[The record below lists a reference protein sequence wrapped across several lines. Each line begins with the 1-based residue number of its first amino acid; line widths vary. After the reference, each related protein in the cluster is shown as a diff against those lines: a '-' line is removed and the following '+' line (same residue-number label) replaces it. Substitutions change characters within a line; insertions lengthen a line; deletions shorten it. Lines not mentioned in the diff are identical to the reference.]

1 MADNDITF
9 NRIPAEALE
18 RWKVVRDVCAG
29 DQVLRKGDYLPYLN
43 KSDTSEEN
51 VERNRAYRERAVLYA
66 ATGFTLAGLIGLAF
80 RHQPK
85 HALPQKLQYLL
96 KDADGAGV
104 SIYQQSQTTLAN
116 VLGPGR
122 HGLYTDFSSELKHP
136 ILKAY
141 LAEDIINWRPTVV
154 GGKTVLSLVV
164 LHEDAQE
171 VDEYATNTV
180 PQWRELFLNAQGYA
194 TCRLWRLDEAKKPQI
209 VQVEDANGKMVD
221 ELVLRSVGAPLDYI
235 PFEFIGSQNN
245 DPAIDDSPLYG
256 LAKVNLAH
264 FRNSADYEDAAFMHG
279 QSQFWM
285 AGLTEEW
292 RDHLEKQQGMYI
304 GSRKPLLLPVDGAC
318 GFAQAQP
325 NMVAKEAMEH
335 KEAQMVALGARLIDK
350 KSAVKTATQ
359 SEGERE
365 ASTSILALCVSNVSE
380 AYQRS
385 IRSCA
390 RYLDI
395 VLPEDEDLF
404 EINQDFT
411 TVSND
416 PLTIS
421 ALVGAWQQGLM
432 AKEDVRSYFRRQGT
446 IDPERTD
453 DQIDAD
459 LRKSPPPAPTTTATP
474 AKPPVK

>member
-1 MADNDITF
+1 MADNDITY
-9 NRIPAEALE
+9 NRIPAEVLE
-18 RWKVVRDVCAG
+18 RWKVVRDVCSG
-29 DQVLRKGDYLPYLN
+29 DQALRKGDYLPYLN
-43 KSDTSEEN
+43 KTDTSEEN

-85 HALPQKLQYLL
+85 HNLPEKLKYLL
-96 KDADGAGV
+96 KDADGAGI
-104 SIYQQSQTTLAN
+104 SIYQQAQATLAN

-122 HGLYTDFSSELKHP
+122 HGLYTDFSSTLNRP
-136 ILKAY
+136 IIKPY
-141 LAEDIINWRPTVV
+141 LAEDIINWRPTVI
-154 GGKTVLSLVV
+154 GGKTVLSMVV

-171 VDEYATNTV
+171 VDKYATRTES
-180 PQWRELFLNAQGYA
+180 QWRELFLNEQGHCA
-194 TCRLWRLDEAKKPQI
+194 CRLWRLKDGVPEI
-209 VQVEDANGKMVD
+209 VQVEDADGKMVD

-235 PFEFIGSQNN
+235 PFEFAGSENN
-245 DPAIDDSPLYG
+245 DPSIDPSPLYG

-279 QSQFWM
+279 QSQFWIS
-285 AGLTEEW
+285 GLTEEW
-292 RDHLEKQQGMYI
+292 RDHLEKQGMYI
-304 GSRKPLLLPVDGAC
+304 GARKPMLLPEKGAC

-335 KEAQMVALGARLIDK
+335 KEAQMVALGARLIDRTA
-350 KSAVKTATQ
+350 AVKTATQ

-395 VLPEDEDLF
+395 TLPEGEDLF

-416 PLTIS
+416 PMTIS

-453 DQIDAD
+453 EQIDAD
-459 LRKSPPPAPTTTATP
+459 LKKSPPPTLAAP
-474 AKPPVK
+474 AKPAA

>member
-1 MADNDITF
+1 MADNDITY
-9 NRIPAEALE
+9 NRIPAKVLK
-18 RWKVVRDVCAG
+18 RWKTVRDVCG
-29 DQVLRKGDYLPYLN
+29 DGEELRDPKADYLPYLN
-43 KSDTSEEN
+43 RDDTSDEN
-51 VERNRAYRERAVLYA
+51 IERNRAYRERAVLYG

-85 HALPQKLQYLL
+85 HALPEKLKYLL
-96 KDADGAGV
+96 KNADGAGV
-104 SIYQQSQTTLAN
+104 SIYQQSQAALAN

-122 HGLYTDFSSELKHP
+122 HGLYTDFSSELKRP
-136 ILKAY
+136 NIKAY
-141 LAEDIINWRPTVV
+141 LAEDIINWRHKTV

-164 LHEDAQE
+164 LREDIQVE
-171 VDEYATNTV
+171 DGYATNTES
-180 PQWRELFLNAQGYA
+180 QWRELFLNDKGQCA
-194 TCRLWRLDEAKKPQI
+194 CRLWQLDDAKKPVVVL
-209 VQVEDANGKMVD
+209 VQDAEGRMVS
-221 ELVLRSVGAPLDYI
+221 ELVLRSVKAPLDYI
-235 PFEFIGSQNN
+235 PFEFVGSQNN
-245 DPAIDDSPLYG
+245 DASIDESPLYS
-256 LAKVNLAH
+256 LAKVNVGH

-279 QSQFWM
+279 QSQFWIS
-285 AGLTEEW
+285 GLTEEW
-292 RDHLEKQQGMYI
+292 RDHLEKQGMYI
-304 GSRKPLLLPVDGAC
+304 GARKPMLLPVDGAC

-395 VLPEDEDLF
+395 TLPEGEDLF

-453 DQIDAD
+453 EQIDAD
-459 LRKSPPPAPTTTATP
+459 LKKSPPPTP
-474 AKPPVK
+474 AAEKALTPE

>member
-1 MADNDITF
+1 MADNDITY
-9 NRIPAEALE
+9 NRIPAKVLK
-18 RWKVVRDVCAG
+18 RWKVVRDVCA
-29 DQVLRKGDYLPYLN
+29 DDEALRDPKNDYLPFLN
-43 KSDTSEEN
+43 RADTSDEN
-51 VERNRAYRERAVLYA
+51 IERNRAYRERAVLYG

-80 RHQPK
+80 SHQPK
-85 HALPQKLQYLL
+85 QALPEKLQYLL

-104 SIYQQSQTTLAN
+104 SIYQQSQAALAN

-122 HGLYTDFSSELKHP
+122 HGLYTDFSSELKRP
-136 ILKAY
+136 NVKAY
-141 LAEDIINWRPTVV
+141 FAEDIINWRHKII

-164 LHEDAQE
+164 LREDIQVE
-171 VDEYATNTV
+171 DGYATNTES
-180 PQWRELFLNAQGYA
+180 QWRELFLNDQGQCA
-194 TCRLWRLDEAKKPQI
+194 CRLWQLNDVKEP
-209 VQVEDANGKMVD
+209 VVVPVEDAEGRMVN
-221 ELVLRSVGAPLDYI
+221 ELVLRSVKAPLDYI

-245 DPAIDDSPLYG
+245 DASIDASPLHS
-256 LAKVNLAH
+256 LAKVNVGH

-279 QSQFWM
+279 QSQFWIS
-285 AGLTEEW
+285 GLTEEW

-304 GSRKPLLLPVDGAC
+304 GSRKPMLLPEKGAC

-325 NMVAKEAMEH
+325 NMVAKEAMDH

-380 AYQRS
+380 AYQRA

-390 RYLDI
+390 RYLD
-395 VLPEDEDLF
+395 LTLGEKEDLY
-404 EINQDFT
+404 EINQDFS
-411 TVSND
+411 TVSSD
-416 PLTIS
+416 PLTIT

-453 DQIDAD
+453 EQIDAD
-459 LRKSPPPAPTTTATP
+459 LKKSPPPEAAP
-474 AKPPVK
+474 AKPIAP

>member
-9 NRIPAEALE
+9 NRIPSEVLE

-29 DQVLRKGDYLPYLN
+29 DQALRKGDYLPYLN
-43 KSDTSEEN
+43 KSDASEEN
-51 VERNRAYRERAVLYA
+51 IERNRAYRERAVLYA

-85 HALPQKLQYLL
+85 HALPEKLRYLL
-96 KDADGAGV
+96 KDADGAGI
-104 SIYQQSQTTLAN
+104 SIYQQSQATLAN

-122 HGLYTDFSSELKHP
+122 HGLYTDFSSELNRP
-136 ILKAY
+136 IIKPY
-141 LAEDIINWRPTVV
+141 FAEDIINWRQTVV
-154 GGKTVLSLVV
+154 GGKTVKTLVV
-164 LHEDAQE
+164 LRED
-171 VDEYATNTV
+171 VDEIDDYATTAV
-180 PQWRELFLNAQGYA
+180 SQWRELLLNDAGQC
-194 TCRLWRLDEAKKPQI
+194 TCRVWRLDEAGKPVVI
-209 VQVEDANGKMVD
+209 KVPDVDGKMVD

-235 PFEFIGSQNN
+235 PFEFIGSENN
-245 DPAIDDSPLYG
+245 DPSIDASPLYG
-256 LAKVNLAH
+256 LAKVNVAH

-279 QSQFWM
+279 QSQFWIS
-285 AGLTEEW
+285 GLTEEW
-292 RDHLEKQQGMYI
+292 RDHMEKQQGLYI
-304 GSRKPLLLPVDGAC
+304 GSRKPMLLPVDGAC
-318 GFAQAQP
+318 GFAQAEP

-350 KSAVKTATQ
+350 KAAVKTATQ

-395 VLPEDEDLF
+395 TLPENEDLF

-453 DQIDAD
+453 EQIDAD
-459 LRKSPPPAPTTTATP
+459 LKKSPPPATA
-474 AKPPVK
+474 PVKPIAP